1 MKRFG
6 NAILFQIVWFI
17 CVLAGSVWALVATIV
32 YLLIHDRY
40 FMHTRRELRLLV
52 LFLGL
57 GVLID
62 GTLFQI
68 GLFSMT
74 ATSTGDNLLPPVWLL
89 CLWISVGTL
98 FAHSLSMLRSRYLLI
113 ALMGMIGPPLSY
125 IAGAKLSGIT
135 LAEPIFLTLSVVAL
149 IWALILPLGMWFGE
163 RWTIFSEEK

>member
-17 CVLAGSVWALVATIV
+17 CVLAGSVWGLVATGC

-40 FMHTRRELRLLV
+40 FMHSRKEWRLLV

-62 GTLFQI
+62 GTLFQL
-68 GLFSMT
+68 GLFSMFGEP
-74 ATSTGDNLLPPVWLL
+74 ANGGVLPPIWLL
-89 CLWISVGTL
+89 CLWVSVGTL

-113 ALMGMIGPPLSY
+113 ALMGMVGPPLSY

-135 LAEPIFLTLSVVAL
+135 LADPMLMTLSVVAI
-149 IWALILPLGMWFGE
+149 IWALILPLGMWLGE
-163 RWTIFSEEK
+163 KWTIFSEE